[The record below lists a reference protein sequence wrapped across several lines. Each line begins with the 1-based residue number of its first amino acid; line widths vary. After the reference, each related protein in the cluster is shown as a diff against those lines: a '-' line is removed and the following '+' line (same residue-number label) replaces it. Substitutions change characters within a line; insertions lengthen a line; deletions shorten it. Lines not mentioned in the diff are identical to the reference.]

1 MVLNDPRDNISD
13 ALVLMKV
20 APANLYEISVSLEFL
35 TYMRAWLVMF
45 DFFAIPWTAACQAPL
60 SMGFF
65 QARVLE
71 LGCHFLL
78 QRIFP
83 TQGSNPGLLHWQAD
97 SLLLSHQGSPLNC

>member
-45 DFFAIPWTAACQAPL
+45 DSLQFPGQQPARLLCPWVFSRQEYWSWVAISSSRGSSQPRDRTQVFCI
-60 SMGFF
+60 G
-65 QARVLE
+65 R
-71 LGCHFLL
+71 
-78 QRIFP
+78 RI
-83 TQGSNPGLLHWQAD
+83 LYH
-97 SLLLSHQGSPLNC
+97 